1 MTSIQEKGFIDEIG
15 QFGVRQDSLSQIIGI
30 KQKEIESLKLRCNKL
45 KEEKGN
51 SILELKQ
58 TQVMSSEQ
66 LEKLSN
72 LEPSKICW
80 KQKTQRL

>member
-1 MTSIQEKGFIDEIG
+1 MKSIQEKRTIDEDD
-15 QFGVRQDSLSQIIGI
+15 QFGDGQDSLRQMIAI
-30 KQKEIESLKLRCNKL
+30 KQKEIESLKLRCNAL
-45 KEEKGN
+45 EEEKGN